1 MYVLGIS
8 NIIAVSKLNRK
19 NNVSITNNFL
29 IHQIIF
35 FCLMLATSAVV
46 ADELTQREQAADQ
59 VSEQFIKQLG
69 GHLKKEMQSNGPVQ
83 AINVCKDI
91 APDIANQLS
100 NENGWSVSRVTTKPR
115 NSLLGA
121 TDMWE
126 RKTLAEFEAAA
137 AKGEKYSEM
146 KKSVVVDEDGK
157 FYFRYMK
164 PLAIKPVCLTCHGS
178 EEQIPA
184 PVKSEL
190 VKLYPF
196 DQAKGY
202 KVGEL
207 RGAVSI
213 KQPMDVPLYKKF

>member
-1 MYVLGIS
+1 MPIS
-8 NIIAVSKLNRK
+8 NS
-19 NNVSITNNFL
+19 FL

-35 FCLMLATSAVV
+35 VSLMLISSTVF
-46 ADELTQREQAADQ
+46 ADELKQREQAADQ

-69 GHLKKEMQSNGPVQ
+69 GHLKKEMQANGPVQ
-83 AINVCKDI
+83 AITVCKEI
-91 APDIANQLS
+91 APEIANQLS
-100 NENGWSVSRVTTKPR
+100 IENGWSVSRVTTKTR

-121 TDMWE
+121 ADMWE
-126 RKTLAEFEAAA
+126 RETLAEFEAAA
-137 AKGEKYSEM
+137 AKGEQYSEM
-146 KKSVVVDEDGK
+146 KKTAVVDEDGQ

-202 KVGEL
+202 KQGEL

-213 KQPMDVPLYKKF
+213 KQPMDIPLYKKF

>member
-1 MYVLGIS
+1 MPIS
-8 NIIAVSKLNRK
+8 KK
-19 NNVSITNNFL
+19 FL
-29 IHQIIF
+29 KHQIIF
-35 FCLMLATSAVV
+35 VSLMLISSAVF

-69 GHLKKEMQSNGPVQ
+69 GHLKKEMQANGPVQ
-83 AINVCKDI
+83 AINVCKEI
-91 APDIANQLS
+91 APEIANQLS
-100 NENGWSVSRVTTKPR
+100 IENGWSVSRVTTKTR
-115 NSLLGA
+115 NSLLGT

-126 RKTLAEFEAAA
+126 RETLAEFEAAA

-146 KKSVVVDEDGK
+146 KKTAVVDEDGQY
-157 FYFRYMK
+157 YFRYMK

-178 EEQIPA
+178 EDQIPA
-184 PVKSEL
+184 PVKAEL
-190 VKLYPF
+190 EKQYPF

-202 KVGEL
+202 KQGEL

>member
-1 MYVLGIS
+1 MPIS
-8 NIIAVSKLNRK
+8 NS
-19 NNVSITNNFL
+19 FL

-35 FCLMLATSAVV
+35 VSLMLISSTVF
-46 ADELTQREQAADQ
+46 ADELKQREQAADQ
-59 VSEQFIKQLG
+59 VSEQLIKQLG
-69 GHLKKEMQSNGPVQ
+69 GHLKKEMQANGPVQ
-83 AINVCKDI
+83 AITVCKEI
-91 APDIANQLS
+91 APEIANQLS
-100 NENGWSVSRVTTKPR
+100 IENGWSVSRVTTKTR
-115 NSLLGA
+115 NSLLGTA
-121 TDMWE
+121 DMWE
-126 RKTLAEFEAAA
+126 RETLAEFEAAA
-137 AKGEKYSEM
+137 AKGEQYSEM
-146 KKSVVVDEDGK
+146 KKTAVVDEDGQ

-202 KVGEL
+202 KEGEL

-213 KQPMDVPLYKKF
+213 KQPMDIPLYKKF

>member
-1 MYVLGIS
+1 MPIS
-8 NIIAVSKLNRK
+8 K
-19 NNVSITNNFL
+19 NFL
-29 IHQIIF
+29 MHQVIF
-35 FCLMLATSAVV
+35 VSLMLISSAIF

-59 VSEQFIKQLG
+59 VSEQLIKQLG
-69 GHLKKEMQSNGPVQ
+69 GHLKKEMQANGPVQ
-83 AINVCKDI
+83 AINVCKEI
-91 APDIANQLS
+91 APEIANQLS
-100 NENGWSVSRVTTKPR
+100 IENGWSVSRVTTKTR
-115 NSLLGA
+115 NSLLGT

-126 RKTLAEFEAAA
+126 REALAEFEAAA

-146 KKSVVVDEDGK
+146 KKTAVVDEDGQ

-178 EEQIPA
+178 EDQIPA
-184 PVKSEL
+184 PVKAEL
-190 VKLYPF
+190 EKLYPY

-202 KVGEL
+202 KQGEL

>member
-1 MYVLGIS
+1 MPILKS
-8 NIIAVSKLNRK
+8 FR
-19 NNVSITNNFL
+19 

-35 FCLMLATSAVV
+35 VSLMLISSAVF
-46 ADELTQREQAADQ
+46 ADELNQREQAADQ

-69 GHLKKEMQSNGPVQ
+69 GHLKKEMQANGPVQ
-83 AINVCKDI
+83 AINVCKEI
-91 APDIANQLS
+91 APEIANQLS
-100 NENGWSVSRVTTKPR
+100 NENGWSVSRVTTKTR

-121 TDMWE
+121 ADMWE
-126 RKTLAEFEAAA
+126 RETLAEFEAAA
-137 AKGEKYSEM
+137 AKGENYSEM
-146 KKSVVVDEDGK
+146 KKTAVVDEDGQ

-202 KVGEL
+202 KQGEL

>member
-1 MYVLGIS
+1 MPIS
-8 NIIAVSKLNRK
+8 KK
-19 NNVSITNNFL
+19 FL
-29 IHQIIF
+29 KHQIIF
-35 FCLMLATSAVV
+35 VSLMLISSAVF

-69 GHLKKEMQSNGPVQ
+69 GHLKKEMQANGPVQ
-83 AINVCKDI
+83 AINVCKEI
-91 APDIANQLS
+91 APEIANQLS
-100 NENGWSVSRVTTKPR
+100 IENGWSVSRVTTKTR
-115 NSLLGA
+115 NSLLGT

-126 RKTLAEFEAAA
+126 RETLAEFEAAA

-146 KKSVVVDEDGK
+146 KKTAVVDEDGQY
-157 FYFRYMK
+157 YFRYMK

-178 EEQIPA
+178 EDQIPA
-184 PVKSEL
+184 PVKAEL
-190 VKLYPF
+190 EKLYPF

-202 KVGEL
+202 KQGEL

>member
-1 MYVLGIS
+1 MSIS
-8 NIIAVSKLNRK
+8 KS
-19 NNVSITNNFL
+19 FL
-29 IHQIIF
+29 KHQIIF
-35 FCLMLATSAVV
+35 VSLMLISSAIF
-46 ADELTQREQAADQ
+46 ADELNQREQAADQ

-69 GHLKKEMQSNGPVQ
+69 GHLKKEMQANGPVQ

-100 NENGWSVSRVTTKPR
+100 IENGWSVSRVTTKTR
-115 NSLLGA
+115 NSLLGTA
-121 TDMWE
+121 DVWE
-126 RKTLAEFEAAA
+126 RETLAEFEAAA

-146 KKSVVVDEDGK
+146 KKTAVVDEDGQ

-164 PLAIKPVCLTCHGS
+164 PLAIKPVCLTCHGG

-202 KVGEL
+202 KEGEL

>member
-1 MYVLGIS
+1 VPIS
-8 NIIAVSKLNRK
+8 K
-19 NNVSITNNFL
+19 NFL
-29 IHQIIF
+29 IHQVIF
-35 FCLMLATSAVV
+35 VSLMLISSAVF
-46 ADELTQREQAADQ
+46 ADELKQREQAADQ

-69 GHLKKEMQSNGPVQ
+69 GHLKKEMQANGPVQ
-83 AINVCKDI
+83 AINVCKEI
-91 APDIANQLS
+91 APEIANQLS
-100 NENGWSVSRVTTKPR
+100 IENGWSVSRVTTKTR
-115 NSLLGA
+115 NSLLGT

-126 RKTLAEFEAAA
+126 REALAEFEAAA

-146 KKSVVVDEDGK
+146 KKIAVVDEDGQ

-178 EEQIPA
+178 EDQIPA
-184 PVKSEL
+184 PVKTEL
-190 VKLYPF
+190 EKLYPY

-202 KVGEL
+202 KQGEL

>member
-1 MYVLGIS
+1 MPIS
-8 NIIAVSKLNRK
+8 
-19 NNVSITNNFL
+19 NNFL

-35 FCLMLATSAVV
+35 VSLMLVSSAVF
-46 ADELTQREQAADQ
+46 ADELNEREQAADQ

-69 GHLKKEMQSNGPVQ
+69 GHLKKEMQANGPVQ
-83 AINVCKDI
+83 AINVCKEI
-91 APDIANQLS
+91 APEIANQLS
-100 NENGWSVSRVTTKPR
+100 IENGWSVSRVTTKTR
-115 NSLLGA
+115 NSLLGT

-126 RKTLAEFEAAA
+126 REALAEFEAAA

-146 KKSVVVDEDGK
+146 KKTAVVDENGQ

-178 EEQIPA
+178 EDQIPA
-184 PVKSEL
+184 PVKAEL
-190 VKLYPF
+190 EKLYPF
-196 DQAKGY
+196 DKAKGY
-202 KVGEL
+202 KQGEL

>member
-1 MYVLGIS
+1 MPIS
-8 NIIAVSKLNRK
+8 
-19 NNVSITNNFL
+19 NNFL

-35 FCLMLATSAVV
+35 VSLMLVSSAVF
-46 ADELTQREQAADQ
+46 ADELNEREQAADQ

-69 GHLKKEMQSNGPVQ
+69 GHLKKEMQANGPVQ
-83 AINVCKDI
+83 AINVCKEI
-91 APDIANQLS
+91 APEIANQLS
-100 NENGWSVSRVTTKPR
+100 IENGWSVSRVTTKTR
-115 NSLLGA
+115 NSLLGT

-126 RKTLAEFEAAA
+126 REALAEFEAAA

-146 KKSVVVDEDGK
+146 KKTAVVDEDGQ

-178 EEQIPA
+178 EDQIPA
-184 PVKSEL
+184 PVKAEL
-190 VKLYPF
+190 EKLYPF
-196 DQAKGY
+196 DKAKGY
-202 KVGEL
+202 KQGEL

>member
-1 MYVLGIS
+1 VPILKS
-8 NIIAVSKLNRK
+8 FR
-19 NNVSITNNFL
+19 

-35 FCLMLATSAVV
+35 VSLMLISSAVF
-46 ADELTQREQAADQ
+46 ADELNQREQAADQ

-69 GHLKKEMQSNGPVQ
+69 GHLKKEMQANGPVQ
-83 AINVCKDI
+83 AINVCKEI
-91 APDIANQLS
+91 APEIANQLS
-100 NENGWSVSRVTTKPR
+100 IENGWSVSRVTTKTR

-121 TDMWE
+121 ADMWE
-126 RKTLAEFEAAA
+126 RETLAEFEAAA
-137 AKGEKYSEM
+137 AKGENYSEM
-146 KKSVVVDEDGK
+146 KKTAVVDEDGQ

-202 KVGEL
+202 KQGEL

>member
-1 MYVLGIS
+1 MPIPKS
-8 NIIAVSKLNRK
+8 
-19 NNVSITNNFL
+19 FL

-35 FCLMLATSAVV
+35 VSLMLITSALF
-46 ADELTQREQAADQ
+46 ADELDKREQAADQ
-59 VSEQFIKQLG
+59 VSQQFIKQLG
-69 GHLKKEMQSNGPVQ
+69 GHLKKEMQANGPVQ
-83 AINVCKDI
+83 AIKVCKEI
-91 APDIANQLS
+91 APEIANQLS
-100 NENGWSVSRVTTKPR
+100 NENGWSVSRVTTRTR

-121 TDMWE
+121 ADMWE

-137 AKGEKYSEM
+137 AKGEEYSAM
-146 KKSVVVDEDGK
+146 KKAALVDEDGQ

-178 EEQIPA
+178 EEQIPT
-184 PVKSEL
+184 PVKAEL
-190 VKLYPF
+190 EKLYPF

-202 KVGEL
+202 KQGEL

>member
-1 MYVLGIS
+1 MPILKS
-8 NIIAVSKLNRK
+8 FR
-19 NNVSITNNFL
+19 

-35 FCLMLATSAVV
+35 VSLMLISSAVF
-46 ADELTQREQAADQ
+46 ADELNQREQAADQ

-69 GHLKKEMQSNGPVQ
+69 GHLKKEMQANGPVQ
-83 AINVCKDI
+83 AINVCKEI
-91 APDIANQLS
+91 APEIANQLS
-100 NENGWSVSRVTTKPR
+100 IENGWSVSRVTTKTR

-121 TDMWE
+121 ADMWE
-126 RKTLAEFEAAA
+126 RETLAEFEAAA
-137 AKGEKYSEM
+137 AKGENYSEM
-146 KKSVVVDEDGK
+146 KKTAVVDEDGQ

-202 KVGEL
+202 KQGEL